1 MYSAARMPKL
11 RAGLSTVEYF
21 TFGFGT
27 MIGVGWLVLMDD
39 WLTRGGPGGGMLGFL
54 LGGLL
59 LFPIAHTYGRLVQ
72 RIQDAGAEIA
82 YTEGVMPPFVSFA
95 AGWTM
100 VLSYAIVCPWEAVA
114 TGNLLARVFP
124 ALNTIQLYTIGGTA
138 IYAPR
143 LAVGL
148 ALTTLIAAVNYR
160 GIKPSGLFQDVMTFG
175 LLATFAIFTLL
186 GFARGSAANM
196 RPLFSHAEA
205 GGALLSIFL
214 VLQIVPYFM
223 TGFESVAK
231 GSEEAREGFD
241 PRSFT
246 TAIYAA
252 LVAGFLFYVLII
264 AVVTYVYPWREIV
277 SGHVRTEVAFER
289 TFGSHAIA
297 QLILFGAF
305 LSLLKIFN
313 GNFVAGTRMLY
324 ALGRRNVVHPSLGR
338 VHARFGTPSVAIG
351 LLALLT
357 ALCAMLGD
365 AILVPITEVG
375 SLTAGIGWLSA
386 CVAYIL
392 RQRRG
397 ARLMPS
403 RTSAGPDLADHQS
416 TRMAWSGVAVSAAI
430 VLMKI
435 VPGVPGS
442 FTRAEWIA
450 FGLWSATGVAFWLL
464 RRRAR

>member
-1 MYSAARMPKL
+1 MATETRGQRERLHGS
-11 RAGLSTVEYF
+11 LSTIEYF

-39 WLTRGGPGGGMLGFL
+39 WLTRGGPAGGILGYLF
-54 LGGLL
+54 GGLL

-82 YTEGVMPPFVSFA
+82 YTERVMPPAVSFA

-124 ALNTIQLYTIGGTA
+124 SLNSVQLYVIDGSP

-143 LAVGL
+143 LAVGI
-148 ALTTLIAAVNYR
+148 ALTLVIAIVNYR
-160 GIKPSGLFQDVMTFG
+160 GIKPSGVFQDVMTFG
-175 LLATFAIFTLL
+175 LLAAFAIFTVL
-186 GFARGSAANM
+186 GFARGSAQNM
-196 RPLFSHAEA
+196 QPLFAPDRSPWL
-205 GGALLSIFL
+205 GIFL

-231 GSEEAREGFD
+231 GSEEARAGFD
-241 PRSFT
+241 PRNFT
-246 TAIYAA
+246 KAIYAA
-252 LVAGFLFYVLII
+252 LIAGFLFYVIII
-264 AVVTYVYPWREIV
+264 AAVTYVYPWQEIV

-313 GNFVAGTRMLY
+313 GNFVAATRMLY
-324 ALGRRNVVHPSLGR
+324 ALGRRNLVHPALGTI
-338 VHARFGTPSVAIG
+338 HGQFGTPTFAIG
-351 LLALLT
+351 LMALLT
-357 ALCAMLGD
+357 IGAAMFGD

-375 SLTAGIGWLSA
+375 SLAVGVGWLSA
-386 CVAYIL
+386 CAAYLLRRRLSAAATSPPGDGDQSAWMAYAGALVA
-392 RQRRG
+392 
-397 ARLMPS
+397 
-403 RTSAGPDLADHQS
+403 
-416 TRMAWSGVAVSAAI
+416 AAI

-435 VPGVPGS
+435 VPQVPGS
-442 FTRAEWIA
+442 FTRAEWTA
-450 FGLWSATGVAFWLL
+450 FAAWSAAGVIFWLL
-464 RRRAR
+464 RPKHNS

>member
-1 MYSAARMPKL
+1 MAQRQRLHGSL
-11 RAGLSTVEYF
+11 TTVEYF

-39 WLTRGGPGGGMLGFL
+39 WLTRGGPLGGILGYL

-82 YTEGVMPPFVSFA
+82 YTEGVMPASVSFA

-124 ALNTIQLYTIGGTA
+124 SLNTYQLYVIDGSP

-148 ALTTLIAAVNYR
+148 ALTLLVAAVNYR

-175 LLATFAIFTLL
+175 LLATFAIFTFL
-186 GFARGSAANM
+186 GFARGSSANM
-196 RPLFSHAEA
+196 QPLFAPNRSPWL
-205 GGALLSIFL
+205 GIFL

-231 GSEEAREGFD
+231 GSEEAKAGFD
-241 PRSFT
+241 PRNFT
-246 TAIYAA
+246 KAIYAS

-264 AVVTYVYPWREIV
+264 AVVTYVYPWQEIV
-277 SGHVRTEVAFER
+277 TGHVRTEVAFER

-313 GNFVAGTRMLY
+313 GNFVAATRMLY
-324 ALGRRNVVHPSLGR
+324 AMGRRDLVHSSLGR
-338 VHARFGTPSVAIG
+338 VHAVFGTPVVAIV
-351 LLALLT
+351 LMAVLT
-357 ALCAMLGD
+357 MGAAMFGD

-375 SLTAGIGWLSA
+375 SLAVGVGWLSA
-386 CVAYIL
+386 CAAYIAR
-392 RQRRG
+392 RQPEESAAMAYAG
-397 ARLMPS
+397 A
-403 RTSAGPDLADHQS
+403 A
-416 TRMAWSGVAVSAAI
+416 VAVAI

-435 VPGVPGS
+435 VPQVPGS

-450 FGLWSATGVAFWLL
+450 FIAWSAAGLVFWVL
-464 RRRAR
+464 RRRSG

>member
-1 MYSAARMPKL
+1 MTYSPPSMSTRGEL
-11 RAGLSTVEYF
+11 HGGLSTIEYF

-27 MIGVGWLVLMDD
+27 MIGVGWVVLMDD
-39 WLTRGGPGGGMLGFL
+39 WLARGGPGGAMLGYL
-54 LGGLL
+54 IGGLL

-82 YTEGVMPPFVSFA
+82 YTETVFPPLVSFA

-124 ALNTIQLYTIGGTA
+124 SLNTYELYSIAGTP

-143 LAVGL
+143 LGVGL
-148 ALTTLIAAVNYR
+148 ALTALIAFVNYR
-160 GIKPSGLFQDVMTFG
+160 GIKPSGIFQDVMTFG

-186 GFARGSAANM
+186 GFAKGSPSNM
-196 RPLFSHAEA
+196 RPFFSQPGTA
-205 GGALLSIFL
+205 GPWLSIFL
-214 VLQIVPYFM
+214 VMQIVPYFM

-231 GSEEAREGFD
+231 GSEEAKAGFD
-241 PRSFT
+241 PRNFT
-246 TAIYAA
+246 RAIYAA
-252 LVAGFLFYVLII
+252 LVAGFLFYVIVV
-264 AVVTYVYPWREIV
+264 AVVTYVYPWQEIV

-313 GNFVAGTRMLY
+313 GNFVAATRMLY
-324 ALGRRNVVHPSLGR
+324 AIGRRNLVHPALGR
-338 VHARFGTPSVAIG
+338 VHPVHGTPMVAVWLMAVLTAAAAMFG
-351 LLALLT
+351 DALL
-357 ALCAMLGD
+357 
-365 AILVPITEVG
+365 VPVTEVG
-375 SLTAGIGWLSA
+375 SLAVGVGWLSA
-386 CVAYIL
+386 CAAYL
-392 RQRRG
+392 ARRRG
-397 ARLMPS
+397 WGANQPAAMAI
-403 RTSAGPDLADHQS
+403 AGC
-416 TRMAWSGVAVSAAI
+416 VVSVAI

-442 FTRAEWIA
+442 FSRPEWIA
-450 FGLWSATGVAFWLL
+450 FAGWSAFGLIFWLAG
-464 RRRAR
+464 RR

>member
-1 MYSAARMPKL
+1 MAQRQRLHGSL
-11 RAGLSTVEYF
+11 TTVEYF

-39 WLTRGGPGGGMLGFL
+39 WLTRGGPLGGILGYL

-82 YTEGVMPPFVSFA
+82 YTEGVMPASVSFA

-124 ALNTIQLYTIGGTA
+124 SLNTYQLYVIDGSP

-148 ALTTLIAAVNYR
+148 ALTLLVAAVNYR

-175 LLATFAIFTLL
+175 LLATFAIFTFL
-186 GFARGSAANM
+186 GFARGSSANM
-196 RPLFSHAEA
+196 QPLFAPNRSPWL
-205 GGALLSIFL
+205 GIFL

-231 GSEEAREGFD
+231 GSEEAKAGFD
-241 PRSFT
+241 PRNFT
-246 TAIYAA
+246 KAIYAS

-264 AVVTYVYPWREIV
+264 AVVTYVYPWQEIV
-277 SGHVRTEVAFER
+277 TGHVRTEVAFER

-313 GNFVAGTRMLY
+313 GNFVAATRMLY
-324 ALGRRNVVHPSLGR
+324 AMGRRDLVHSSLGR
-338 VHARFGTPSVAIG
+338 VHAVFGTPVVAIV
-351 LLALLT
+351 LMAVLT
-357 ALCAMLGD
+357 MGAAMFGD

-375 SLTAGIGWLSA
+375 SLAVGVGWLSA
-386 CVAYIL
+386 CAAYIAR
-392 RQRRG
+392 RQPEESAAMAYAG
-397 ARLMPS
+397 A
-403 RTSAGPDLADHQS
+403 A
-416 TRMAWSGVAVSAAI
+416 VAVAI

-435 VPGVPGS
+435 VPQVPGS

-450 FGLWSATGVAFWLL
+450 FTAWSAAGLVFWVL
-464 RRRAR
+464 RRRSG

>member
-1 MYSAARMPKL
+1 MAKATLHGS
-11 RAGLSTVEYF
+11 LSTIEYF

-39 WLTRGGPGGGMLGFL
+39 WLTRGGPAGGILGFL

-59 LFPIAHTYGRLVQ
+59 LFPIAHTYGRLVR

-82 YTEGVMPPFVSFA
+82 YTEGVMPAPISFA

-124 ALNTIQLYTIGGTA
+124 ALNSHQLYAIGGSP

-148 ALTTLIAAVNYR
+148 ALTALVAGVNYR
-160 GIKPSGLFQDVMTFG
+160 GIKPSGIFQDVMTFG

-196 RPLFSHAEA
+196 QPPFAP
-205 GGALLSIFL
+205 GQTPWLSIFL

-231 GSEEAREGFD
+231 GSEEAKAGFD
-241 PRSFT
+241 PRNFAR
-246 TAIYAA
+246 AIYAA

-264 AVVTYVYPWREIV
+264 AVVTYVYPWQDIV

-289 TFGSHAIA
+289 TFGSHRIA

-313 GNFVAGTRMLY
+313 GNFVASTRMLY
-324 ALGRRNVVHPSLGR
+324 AIGRRNLVHPSLGR
-338 VHARFGTPSVAIG
+338 VHATYGTPVAAIV
-351 LLALLT
+351 LMAALT
-357 ALCAMLGD
+357 AAAAMFGD

-375 SLTAGIGWLSA
+375 SLAVGVGWLSA
-386 CVAYIL
+386 CVAYLL
-392 RQRRG
+392 RRRG
-397 ARLMPS
+397 Y
-403 RTSAGPDLADHQS
+403 SAGAAESPA
-416 TRMAWSGVAVSAAI
+416 MAWLGCAVSAAI
-430 VLMKI
+430 ILMKV
-435 VPGVPGS
+435 VPSVPGS
-442 FTRAEWIA
+442 FTRPEWIA
-450 FGLWSATGVAFWLL
+450 FAAWSGFGLVVWRL
-464 RRRAR
+464 RPRRL

>member
-1 MYSAARMPKL
+1 MPRPRSSRL
-11 RAGLSTVEYF
+11 HGGLTTVEYF

-54 LGGLL
+54 VGGLL
-59 LFPIAHTYGRLVQ
+59 LFPVAHTYGRLV
-72 RIQDAGAEIA
+72 RTIQDAGAEIA

-124 ALNTIQLYTIGGTA
+124 GLNSYQLYTIGGA
-138 IYAPR
+138 PIFAPR
-143 LAVGL
+143 LGVGL
-148 ALTTLIAAVNYR
+148 ALTALIAIVNYR

-196 RPLFSHAEA
+196 RPLFSHAES

-241 PRSFT
+241 PRNFT

-252 LVAGFLFYVLII
+252 LVAGFLFYVIII

-324 ALGRRNVVHPSLGR
+324 ALGRRSVVHPSLGR
-338 VHARFGTPSVAIG
+338 VHAQFGTPAIAIT
-351 LLALLT
+351 LLACLT
-357 ALCAMLGD
+357 VLCAMFGD
-365 AILVPITEVG
+365 ALLVPVTEVG
-375 SLTAGIGWLSA
+375 SLTVGIGWLSA

-392 RQRRG
+392 RRQRAQPG
-397 ARLMPS
+397 
-403 RTSAGPDLADHQS
+403 GES
-416 TRMAWSGVAVSAAI
+416 TLMAWLGAAVSVAI
-430 VLMKI
+430 ILMKI

-450 FGLWSATGVAFWLL
+450 FSAWSALGLACWLL
-464 RRRAR
+464 RGRTENSELRT

>member
-1 MYSAARMPKL
+1 
-11 RAGLSTVEYF
+11 
-21 TFGFGT
+21 

-54 LGGLL
+54 VGGLL
-59 LFPIAHTYGRLVQ
+59 LFPIAHTYGRLV
-72 RIQDAGAEIA
+72 RDIQDAGAEIA
-82 YTEGVMPPFVSFA
+82 YTESVMPPLVSFA

-124 ALNTIQLYTIGGTA
+124 ELNTLQLYTIGGTP

-143 LAVGL
+143 LGVGL
-148 ALTTLIAAVNYR
+148 ALTALIAIVNYR
-160 GIKPSGLFQDVMTFG
+160 GITLSGLFQDVMTFG
-175 LLATFAIFTLL
+175 LLGAFAIFTLL
-186 GFARGSAANM
+186 GFTRGSAANM
-196 RPLFSHAEA
+196 APLFSHPGT

-231 GSEEAREGFD
+231 GSEEAQGGFE
-241 PRSFT
+241 PRMFS

-252 LVAGFLFYVLII
+252 LVAGFLFYVIII

-289 TFGSHAIA
+289 TFGSHDIA
-297 QLILFGAF
+297 KLILFGAF

-324 ALGRRNVVHPSLGR
+324 ALGRREVVHPSLGR
-338 VHARFGTPSVAIG
+338 VHPRFHTPSVAIG
-351 LLALLT
+351 LLAVLT
-357 ALCAMLGD
+357 VGCAMLGD
-365 AILVPITEVG
+365 AILVPVTEVG
-375 SLTAGIGWLSA
+375 SLTVGIGWLSA

-392 RQRRG
+392 RQRR
-397 ARLMPS
+397 ARH
-403 RTSAGPDLADHQS
+403 RES
-416 TRMAWSGVAVSAAI
+416 TLMAWSGAAVSVAI
-430 VLMKI
+430 ILMKI

-450 FGLWSATGVAFWLL
+450 FALWSGIGLACWIL
-464 RRRAR
+464 RPRSGR

>member
-1 MYSAARMPKL
+1 MAIVRKKSAL
-11 RAGLSTVEYF
+11 HGGLSTIEYF
-21 TFGFGT
+21 TFGFGS

-39 WLTRGGPGGGMLGFL
+39 WLTRGGPGGAIIGFL
-54 LGGLL
+54 IGGLL
-59 LFPIAHTYGRLVQ
+59 LFPIANMYGRLVQ
-72 RIQDAGAEIA
+72 RIPDAGAEIA
-82 YTEGVMPPFVSFA
+82 YTEGVFPPFVSYA

-124 ALNTIQLYTIGGTA
+124 GLNSYQLYAIGG
-138 IYAPR
+138 IPIFAPR

-148 ALTTLIAAVNYR
+148 ALTLFVAIVNYR
-160 GIKPSGLFQDVMTFG
+160 GIKPSGVFQDVMTFG
-175 LLATFAIFTLL
+175 LLGTFAIFTVL

-196 RPLFSHAEA
+196 QPLFARSGAA
-205 GGALLSIFL
+205 GIGLSIFM

-231 GSEEAREGFD
+231 GSEEAESGFD
-241 PRSFT
+241 PRNFT
-246 TAIYAA
+246 KAIYAA
-252 LVAGFLFYVLII
+252 LIAGFLFYMIII

-313 GNFVAGTRMLY
+313 GNFVASTRMLY
-324 ALGRRNVVHPSLGR
+324 AIGKRNLVHPSLGR
-338 VHARFGTPSVAIG
+338 VHAVHGTPIVAIT
-351 LLALLT
+351 LMSILT
-357 ALCAMLGD
+357 IAAAMFGD

-375 SLTAGIGWLSA
+375 SLSVGIGWLSA
-386 CVAYIL
+386 CAAWL
-392 RQRRG
+392 ARRRG
-397 ARLMPS
+397 HA
-403 RTSAGPDLADHQS
+403 SASESAF
-416 TRMAWSGVAVSAAI
+416 MAWFGSGVAVLI
-430 VLMKI
+430 ILMKI
-435 VPGVPGS
+435 VPQVPGS

-450 FGLWSATGVAFWLL
+450 FAGWSALGYAFWLL
-464 RRRAR
+464 RPRSGN

>member
-1 MYSAARMPKL
+1 MVRL
-11 RAGLSTVEYF
+11 RGGLSTVEYF

-27 MIGVGWLVLMDD
+27 MIGVGWVVLMDD
-39 WLTRGGPGGGMLGFL
+39 WLARGGPGGGMLGYL
-54 LGGLL
+54 IGGLL

-82 YTEGVMPPFVSFA
+82 YTEGVFPPLVSFG

-100 VLSYAIVCPWEAVA
+100 ILSYAIVCPWEAVA

-124 ALNTIQLYTIGGTA
+124 GLNSYHLYTIDGSP

-148 ALTTLIAAVNYR
+148 ALTVLIALVNYR
-160 GIKPSGLFQDVMTFG
+160 GIKPSGIFQDVMTFG
-175 LLATFAIFTLL
+175 LLATFAIFTVL
-186 GFARGSAANM
+186 GFAKGSVTNM
-196 RPLFSHAEA
+196 QPLFSQP
-205 GGALLSIFL
+205 GAVGPWLSIFL

-231 GSEEAREGFD
+231 GSEEAKAGFD
-241 PRSFT
+241 PRNFT
-246 TAIYAA
+246 KAIYAA
-252 LVAGFLFYVLII
+252 LIAGFLFYVIVI

-289 TFGSHAIA
+289 AFGSRAIA

-313 GNFVAGTRMLY
+313 GNFVAATRMLY
-324 ALGRRNVVHPSLGR
+324 AIGRRNLVHPSLGR
-338 VHARFGTPSVAIG
+338 IHPVHGTPMVAI
-351 LLALLT
+351 ALMAVLT
-357 ALCAMLGD
+357 AAAAMFGD
-365 AILVPITEVG
+365 AILVPVTEVG
-375 SLTAGIGWLSA
+375 SLAVGVGWLSA
-386 CVAYIL
+386 CAAYL
-392 RQRRG
+392 ARRRG
-397 ARLMPS
+397 GGASGAESPS
-403 RTSAGPDLADHQS
+403 
-416 TRMAWSGVAVSAAI
+416 MAIVGCMVAVLI

-442 FTRAEWIA
+442 FSRAEWIA
-450 FGLWSATGVAFWLL
+450 FIAWSAFGLGFWLA
-464 RRRAR
+464 RRR

>member
-1 MYSAARMPKL
+1 MPPRERL
-11 RAGLSTVEYF
+11 HGSLSTVEYF

-39 WLTRGGPGGGMLGFL
+39 WLTRGGPAGGILGYL
-54 LGGLL
+54 VGGLL

-82 YTEGVMPPFVSFA
+82 YTEGVMPASVSFA

-124 ALNTIQLYTIGGTA
+124 SLNTYQLYAVGGSP

-143 LAVGL
+143 LGVGL
-148 ALTTLIAAVNYR
+148 ALTALVTAVNYR
-160 GIKPSGLFQDVMTFG
+160 GIRPSGVFQDVMTFG

-186 GFARGSAANM
+186 GFAKGSSANM
-196 RPLFSHAEA
+196 QPLFAPGRS
-205 GGALLSIFL
+205 ALLGVFL

-231 GSEEAREGFD
+231 GSEEAKAGFD
-241 PRSFT
+241 PRNFT
-246 TAIYAA
+246 TAIYAS
-252 LVAGFLFYVLII
+252 LFAGFLFYVIII
-264 AVVTYVYPWREIV
+264 AVVAYVYPWQEIV

-289 TFGSHAIA
+289 AFGSHAIA

-313 GNFVAGTRMLY
+313 GNFVASTRMLY
-324 ALGRRNVVHPSLGR
+324 AIGRRDLVHPSLGR
-338 VHARFGTPSVAIG
+338 VHAAFGTPVVAIS
-351 LLALLT
+351 LMAAFT
-357 ALCAMLGD
+357 AAAAMFGD

-375 SLTAGIGWLSA
+375 SLAVGVGWLSA
-386 CVAYIL
+386 CAAYIAR
-392 RQRRG
+392 RQRG
-397 ARLMPS
+397 E
-403 RTSAGPDLADHQS
+403 SAA
-416 TRMAWSGVAVSAAI
+416 MAYLGVAVSAAI
-430 VLMKI
+430 VLMKV
-435 VPGVPGS
+435 VPAVPGS
-442 FTRAEWIA
+442 FTAAEWTA
-450 FGLWSATGVAFWLL
+450 FVAWSALGLVFWVARS
-464 RRRAR
+464 RRN

>member
-1 MYSAARMPKL
+1 MVARPRHGL
-11 RAGLSTVEYF
+11 RGGLSTVEYF

-39 WLTRGGPGGGMLGFL
+39 WLTRGGPGGGMLGYL
-54 LGGLL
+54 IGGLL

-82 YTEGVMPPFVSFA
+82 YTEGVMPPLVSFG

-124 ALNTIQLYTIGGTA
+124 QLNTLQLYVIDGTP
-138 IYAPR
+138 IYGPR
-143 LAVGL
+143 LAVGI
-148 ALTTLIAAVNYR
+148 ALTALITIVNYR
-160 GIKPSGLFQDVMTFG
+160 GIKPSGVFQDVMTFG
-175 LLATFAIFTLL
+175 LLGTFAVFTLL
-186 GFARGSAANM
+186 GFARGTPANM
-196 RPLFSHAEA
+196 QPFFSHPGSA
-205 GGALLSIFL
+205 GALLSIFL

-231 GSEEAREGFD
+231 GSEEARDGFD

-252 LVAGFLFYVLII
+252 LIAGFLFYVIII
-264 AVVTYVYPWREIV
+264 AVVTYVYPWQEIV

-338 VHARFGTPSVAIG
+338 VHAQFGTPSVAIG
-351 LLALLT
+351 LMALISIGG
-357 ALCAMLGD
+357 AMMGD

-375 SLTAGIGWLSA
+375 SLTVGFGWLSA
-386 CVAYIL
+386 CAAYIL
-392 RQRRG
+392 RARPPADGG
-397 ARLMPS
+397 AITPPEPPRS
-403 RTSAGPDLADHQS
+403 LA
-416 TRMAWSGVAVSAAI
+416 MAWLGAAVSVAI
-430 VLMKI
+430 ILMKVI
-435 VPGVPGS
+435 PVVPGS
-442 FTRAEWIA
+442 FTRAEWLA
-450 FGLWSATGVAFWLL
+450 FAAWTTLGLVFWLL
-464 RRRAR
+464 KPART